1 MHQETSKKQKA
12 IKLLGLFASFSL
24 LSFIY
29 AIFQVT
35 FLFVLLVARLITE
48 EGVFELSFHF
58 PELKVND
65 ELISF
70 WDIPEFY
77 ISLVIASFLM
87 IWISMG
93 VIALIVNKNPVNYI
107 GLRRFRKSD
116 YKWIVFSVVFIG
128 IYGLILFF
136 LDLDFRPDF
145 TFSNHLQIGF
155 AFLSMALYVPLLEE
169 IIFRGYLLTRLNEIF
184 GNKLQLLSVI
194 IVSVI
199 FAFSH
204 IYYPM
209 SALVFIFFM
218 SVFLCVM
225 KLKTGNLWLA
235 VIFHMINNLLAVY
248 FWI

>member
-77 ISLVIASFLM
+77 IFSNCVI
-87 IWISMG
+87 
-93 VIALIVNKNPVNYI
+93 P
-107 GLRRFRKSD
+107 D
-116 YKWIVFSVVFIG
+116 
-128 IYGLILFF
+128 
-136 LDLDFRPDF
+136 DLDFD
-145 TFSNHLQIGF
+145 G
-155 AFLSMALYVPLLEE
+155 
-169 IIFRGYLLTRLNEIF
+169 GYCLNC
-184 GNKLQLLSVI
+184 Q
-194 IVSVI
+194 
-199 FAFSH
+199 
-204 IYYPM
+204 
-209 SALVFIFFM
+209 
-218 SVFLCVM
+218 
-225 KLKTGNLWLA
+225 
-235 VIFHMINNLLAVY
+235 
-248 FWI
+248 